1 MAACDPHTFPRRAHA
16 LPRST
21 RRAPARDAGRAA
33 GLLRSSFHLAL
44 RADHLRVPVGP
55 GSVHVERYG
64 QGGLPIVLL
73 HGFGTCT
80 FLWRAVAPALAAA
93 RHTVFAVDLLGHGE
107 SDRPLEADF
116 GVAAQS
122 EYLDRALTVLR
133 VARAL
138 VVGVDIGGAVAL
150 RLAATRPDRV
160 AGLVLVNA
168 VAFDDVPGED
178 VRTLQRN
185 TARFVFRLG
194 RGVFGAAPLL
204 APLLRGSVAQPAHM
218 PEKLVARYLAPFVGV
233 EGVPHLLDLARSL
246 RVEEVEEIDLGAITA
261 PTLIVWGEADP
272 WLDRGV
278 PAQLLRAI
286 PGSRLE
292 RFPNV
297 GRLVPEEAPYALA
310 ATIAAHAARGGI
322 EASAPTPED
331 LAAPRTASVAP
342 PVAADVGDRR
352 QADRGGNDRRH
363 PDG

>member
-1 MAACDPHTFPRRAHA
+1 M
-16 LPRST
+16 
-21 RRAPARDAGRAA
+21 
-33 GLLRSSFHLAL
+33 
-44 RADHLRVPVGP
+44 GP

-93 RHTVFAVDLLGHGE
+93 RHTVFAIDLLGHGE

-204 APLLRGSVAQPAHM
+204 APLLRGSVARPEHM
-218 PEKLVARYLAPFVGV
+218 PEKLVARYLAPFVGS

-246 RVEEVEEIDLGAITA
+246 RVEEVDEIDVGAITA

-272 WLDRGV
+272 WLDRSIPG
-278 PAQLLRAI
+278 QLLRTI
-286 PGSRLE
+286 QGSRLE

-310 ATIAAHAARGGI
+310 ATIAAHAARVGI
-322 EASAPTPED
+322 EAPAPSPDDMAEAR
-331 LAAPRTASVAP
+331 AAAVAP
-342 PVAADVGDRR
+342 AAAADGDRR
-352 QADRGGNDRRH
+352 RADRGGADRRQS
-363 PDG
+363 DD